1 MTTSVRQRAVSRK
14 SRSIRINKNRISPS
28 PLAFNRSL
36 GDPQPRPHPYSAFT
50 NREAT
55 EADRWDA
62 SWKRALDLTCIVIS
76 LPVALPLM
84 MLIVLWVRLVSPGP
98 ALYRQERIG
107 QNGRRFVLYK
117 VRSMKLNAGTGRHER
132 HLRHLVKS
140 DSPMTKLDLLCD
152 SRLIPG
158 GCLLR
163 AAGLDELPQLLN
175 VLRGEMSL
183 VGPRPCLPEEYKFFS
198 EVQRERFRALPG
210 LTGTWQVNGKNQTT
224 FSEMNVMD
232 VRYVRRAS
240 LGMDLSIMLRTPA
253 ALLAQMC
260 QAFRQH
266 RISSKAHRVEMTVA
280 GTRVGHPFPTQ
291 RID

>member
-1 MTTSVRQRAVSRK
+1 MTTYARPRAVLRRTRSFPIKK
-14 SRSIRINKNRISPS
+14 SKASVAVPAPNGTRPDADS
-28 PLAFNRSL
+28 F
-36 GDPQPRPHPYSAFT
+36 PRPDSCCTTPETAIPQYS
-50 NREAT
+50 NPG
-55 EADRWDA
+55 
-62 SWKRALDLTCIVIS
+62 WKRALDLTCIALS
-76 LPVALPLM
+76 LPITLPLM

-107 QNGRRFVLYK
+107 QNGKRFVLFK
-117 VRSMKLNAGTGRHER
+117 FRSMKMNSGAGRHER
-132 HLRHLVKS
+132 HLRHLVRS

-158 GCLLR
+158 GCFLR

-175 VLRGEMSL
+175 VLNGEMSL

-198 EVQRERFRALPG
+198 EIQRERFRALPG
-210 LTGTWQVNGKNQTT
+210 LTGSWQVNGKNQTT

-240 LGMDLSIMLRTPA
+240 LGLDLSIMLRTPT

-260 QAFRQH
+260 QAFRHH
-266 RISSKAHRVEMTVA
+266 RISRKAEEVAFPMTA
-280 GTRVGHPFPTQ
+280 TKTGRACPTQ
-291 RID
+291 RIG